1 MSRDSSTE
9 APQALVEDPE
19 KQLQKKVFIESDAGD
34 GTKREDQYLHGIH
47 LVICFV
53 AVFLSM
59 FLVALDQTIVTTILT
74 TVGNKFNDFDKVG
87 WLASG
92 FLLAMAVCI
101 QPFGK
106 FSIIFGRKYTMVTA
120 IVLFEAGS
128 LMCALAK
135 SMNVLIGGRVLAGV
149 GAAGIQGMVF
159 VIISEVVPIEKR
171 PIGMAIIS
179 SVFAVASVLGP
190 LIGGAFTSHV
200 SWRWAFYINLPIG
213 GIALAFL
220 LWAFN
225 PPRPTSSIVE
235 ELKTFDYFGTFL
247 LISGC
252 VIFLLALTFGGSD
265 FSWDSAAVILCFVLG
280 GLLIIAFIIWNGWFS
295 KNQIIAVEVLK
306 IPQIVAS
313 TFALSGVFAA
323 FILSMV
329 FLPIYFQVIHGAS
342 AMGAGLHLLPMIV
355 AVVLCSIISG
365 VGIQKLKYV
374 KPFSV
379 AAGILA
385 PVGFGLLAILGV
397 DSSFSAQVGLL
408 IIGGIAVGA
417 QMQPAIVSAQI
428 CAPKTPGSTI
438 MVTVFLNFSRSIASA
453 LAADL
458 GDAIYASSFK
468 NYFKKAF
475 KATTNTTILSDL
487 QDVDISELVSNTSVL
502 AQLNPVTQHFVK
514 TQIVKAI
521 RNVFYMGIGLSAIT
535 FIACFFVTNKK
546 LPDMS
551 GGAANAADKEG
562 EEKEEKS
569 ESPSDSNDVQSEA
582 AVLKIAEDA
591 DFEKRSIQASGDES
605 STTITRK

>member
-19 KQLQKKVFIESDAGD
+19 KQSQKKVFIESDAGD

-47 LVICFV
+47 LVFCFI
-53 AVFLSM
+53 AVCLSLFLE
-59 FLVALDQTIVTTILT
+59 ALDQTIVATILT
-74 TVGNKFNDFDKVG
+74 TVGNKFDDFDKVG

-135 SMNVLIGGRVLAGV
+135 NMNVLIGGRVLAGI

-159 VIISEVVPIEKR
+159 VIVTEVVPIEKR
-171 PIGMAIIS
+171 PIGMAIVSCI
-179 SVFAVASVLGP
+179 FAVASVLGP

-225 PPRPTSSIVE
+225 PPKCTSSIVE

-252 VIFLLALTFGGSD
+252 VVFLLALTFGGND
-265 FSWDSAAVILCFVLG
+265 FSWHSAAVILCFVLG
-280 GLLIIAFIIWNGWFS
+280 GLLLIAFIIWNGWFS
-295 KNQIIAVEVLK
+295 KNQIIAVELIK
-306 IPQIVAS
+306 IPQVVAS
-313 TFALSGVFAA
+313 IFAISGIFAA

-355 AVVLCSIISG
+355 AVVLSSICSG
-365 VGIQKLKYV
+365 VAIQKSKYV
-374 KPFSV
+374 KPFSLV
-379 AAGILA
+379 AGILG
-385 PVGFGLLAILGV
+385 PIGFGLLAILGV
-397 DSSFSAQVGLL
+397 DTLFSAQVGLL
-408 IIGGIAVGA
+408 IIGGVAVGA

-428 CAPKTPGSTI
+428 SAPKTPGSTI
-438 MVTVFLNFSRSIASA
+438 MVTVLLNFSRSLVSA

-458 GDAIYASSFK
+458 GDVIYASSFK

-487 QDVDISELVSNTSVL
+487 QDVDISQLVSNTSLL
-502 AQLNPVTQHFVK
+502 AHLNPVTQHFVK
-514 TQIVKAI
+514 TQIAKAL
-521 RNVFYMGIGLSAIT
+521 RNVFYMGIGLAAIT
-535 FIACFFVTNKK
+535 FVACFFITNKK
-546 LPDMS
+546 LPEMS
-551 GGAANAADKEG
+551 DGAANAAEK
-562 EEKEEKS
+562 EKEEKT
-569 ESPSDSNDVQSEA
+569 ELTSDSNDIQSEA
-582 AVLKIAEDA
+582 VHEIAEGA
-591 DFEKRSIQASGDES
+591 DFEKKSIQASGDES
-605 STTITRK
+605 STSITRK